1 MPSRRKIR
9 RAWRRWPRRE
19 SRSNASYPSC
29 RPASDSS
36 DRRKSRPRSS
46 NSRPAKRRASR
57 GGSASRMPKPPSPP
71 SQGTR
76 ASRIGNYSRRPR
88 RVGRRRPSSS
98 REEADDRSVRRRI
111 AGAIAPRGLR
121 ICRAPHVCVVRR
133 FANAD
138 WAIVPVAILF
148 VLAGRALTVY
158 PLCLPFTWSRW
169 TVPMQDQHIL
179 WWGGLRGAL
188 TLALVPRLS
197 SAAFGALAVPIL
209 QPRGR
214 AMPMSPSTTA
224 PKCRPKKN
232 ERA

>member
-1 MPSRRKIR
+1 MEAMAAARQAGRTP
-9 RAWRRWPRRE
+9 AFPV
-19 SRSNASYPSC
+19 ASA
-29 RPASDSS
+29 PASRPTGGNHGRGHRTGG
-36 DRRKSRPRSS
+36 RRNREPAGEAQLAGCRSHH
-46 NSRPAKRRASR
+46 P
-57 GGSASRMPKPPSPP
+57 
-71 SQGTR
+71 
-76 ASRIGNYSRRPR
+76 RRPR
-88 RVGRRRPSSS
+88 GLGLRGSETTRAALGASDVAVRPRPEKRWDLS
-98 REEADDRSVRRRI
+98 DRRRI